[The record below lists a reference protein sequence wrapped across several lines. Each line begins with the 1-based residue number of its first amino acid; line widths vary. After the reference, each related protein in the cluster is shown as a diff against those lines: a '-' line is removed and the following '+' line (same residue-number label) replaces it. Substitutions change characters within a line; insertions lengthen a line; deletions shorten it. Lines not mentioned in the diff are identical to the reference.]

1 MIHCKCKPGATVSW
15 LSAATK
21 ESICSAYERVKQ
33 RAHEKNKNIQ
43 PSWASLMRVVATQ
56 SFGREPSRH
65 TRSGQWNPCS
75 TYSLGQLAAR
85 LKT

>member
-1 MIHCKCKPGATVSW
+1 MQTRRNCFLAFS
-15 LSAATK
+15 ATK

-56 SFGREPSRH
+56 YSAHSRSTADKH
-65 TRSGQWNPCS
+65 TQPPTRG
-75 TYSLGQLAAR
+75 GM
-85 LKT
+85 